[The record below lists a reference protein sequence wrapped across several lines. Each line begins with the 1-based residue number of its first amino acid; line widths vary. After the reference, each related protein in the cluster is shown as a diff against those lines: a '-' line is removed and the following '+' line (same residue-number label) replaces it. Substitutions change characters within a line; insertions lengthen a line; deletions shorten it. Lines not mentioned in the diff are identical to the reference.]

1 MKYFNYKWLI
11 TVVFVIYGEVVQA
24 QVQKIRL
31 DTVSLATASDLYLNI
46 KVFLTID
53 SFSTA
58 KKPLSIGSNSR
69 VYTYQM
75 NYENYIYW
83 KQKIGRLSLERYE
96 KALKLYNIDSNT
108 IYKGRLLNSAIKVLV
123 YKTLNNQYQYIVDAN
138 NDNDF
143 TNDVVVSTSGNRQVQ
158 RISNLDNFHQGH
170 LITQSIIVKNIII
183 DTVAF
188 DADPKYAVS
197 ALITPYKAGQL
208 VDASGTYNLLLY
220 QFVDNT
226 SGYLKTE
233 AKLFLLHENQRFSKR
248 MEPHEMYDTFS
259 TATNYY
265 WVDTLDACG
274 EFLTI
279 KSSINAS
286 GKQYGFNTGNFIPE
300 TVTNP
305 SRPEAKYFNKKRYV
319 FIDYW
324 GTWCGPCAEIQPR
337 VAAVKKKIQQSSL
350 RDSVIFLAVAFEK
363 PETVK
368 NYPTIARKKY
378 ASWQNILLTSLKEIN
393 IATIFK
399 VYSFPTL
406 LLVSPD
412 GVILGRFSGSNKMD
426 EVEKLVDSLIPPVQ
440 NIK

>member
-11 TVVFVIYGEVVQA
+11 TIVFVIYGELVHA
-24 QVQKIRL
+24 QVQKIKL
-31 DTVSLATASDLYLNI
+31 DTISLATASDLYLNI

-58 KKPLSIGSNSR
+58 KKPLSIDSNCR

-83 KQKIGRLSLERYE
+83 KQKIGRLPLERYE

-108 IYKGRLLNSAIKVLV
+108 LYKERLLNSAIKVLV
-123 YKTLNNQYQYIVDAN
+123 YKATDNQCQYIVDAN

-143 TNDVVVSTSGNRQVQ
+143 TNDIVVSASGNRQLQ
-158 RISNLDNFHQGH
+158 RVSNLDNFHQGH
-170 LITQSIIVKNIII
+170 LITQTTVVKNIII

-188 DADPKYAVS
+188 DEDPQYAVS
-197 ALITPYKAGQL
+197 ALITPYKTGRL

-226 SGYLKTE
+226 SGYLKSE
-233 AKLFLLHENQRFSKR
+233 AKLFLLNENQSFSKR
-248 MEPHEMYDTFS
+248 IEPHEMYDTFS

-274 EFLTI
+274 EFFTI
-279 KSSINAS
+279 KSSVNAS
-286 GKQYGFNTGNFIPE
+286 GKKYGFNSGNFIPE
-300 TVTNP
+300 TATNP
-305 SRPEAKYFNKKRYV
+305 SRPEAEYFNKKRYV

-337 VAAVKKKIQQSSL
+337 VAALKKKIQQSSL
-350 RDSVIFLAVAFEK
+350 RDSMIFLAVAFEK
-363 PETVK
+363 PTTVK
-368 NYPTIARKKY
+368 NYSTIARKKY
-378 ASWQNILLTSLKEIN
+378 GSWQNILLTSLKEIN
-393 IATIFK
+393 IATMFK

-412 GVILGRFSGSNKMD
+412 GVILGRFSGSDKMD
-426 EVEKLVDSLIPPVQ
+426 EVEKLVDSLIPPEQ